1 MFQLFINSRKSS
13 MEITTLQILLIFF
26 IACIAGMDSVLD
38 EFQFH
43 RPLVACTLIGLVL
56 GDLKTG
62 IIIGGTLE
70 MIALGWMNIG
80 AAMAPDTALASIISS
95 ILVIAGGQS
104 IGAGIAL
111 AIPLAAAGQVLTI
124 IVRSITVAFQ
134 HAADRAAEQG
144 NLRGISFLHISALFL
159 QAMRVAVPVL
169 VVALSVGTSEV
180 RALLSSIPEVVT
192 GGLNIAGGIIVVVG
206 YAMVINMMG
215 ARYLMPFFY
224 LGFVTAAFIQFN
236 LVALGVIG
244 IVMAILYIQLNPKY
258 HKSASE
264 PSDANKLYNDL
275 DNELD

>member
-1 MFQLFINSRKSS
+1 

-26 IACIAGMDSVLD
+26 IACIVGMDSVLD

-80 AAMAPDTALASIISS
+80 AAMAPDVALASIISS
-95 ILVIAGGQS
+95 ILVIVGGQH
-104 IGAGIAL
+104 IGVGIAL
-111 AIPLAAAGQVLTI
+111 AMPLAATGQVLTI
-124 IVRSITVAFQ
+124 LVRSITVAFQ
-134 HAADRAAEQG
+134 HAADRAAEKG
-144 NLRGISFLHISALFL
+144 NLRAISFLHISALFL
-159 QAMRVAVPVL
+159 QAMRIAIPVL
-169 VVALSVGTSEV
+169 VVVLSVSTSEV
-180 RALLSSIPEVVT
+180 RSALSSIPEVVT

-258 HKSASE
+258 HKSAYE
-264 PSDANKLYNDL
+264 PSDAKKLYNDL